1 MSDARDLLSEQRGHV
16 GVITFNRPRR
26 RNALTPAMLLEIHE
40 TLGSWAKA
48 GEVRAVV
55 LTGAGDKAFSSGFD
69 IAAIPTDTTPE
80 TASRLHAGNP
90 LELGL
95 TSVKRFPYPTIAML
109 NGHCFGAALN
119 LALCCDLRI
128 GADDIAVGMPPARLG
143 VVYPHDGIA
152 QFASVLGMARA
163 RELFFTG
170 RTYRGAELLEM
181 GLVGRLL
188 PRAEIEATSFAL
200 AEEIAGNAPLAL
212 RGMKRVFDLLE
223 SAAPLSEEARREAQ
237 ELMTAALQ
245 SDDARE
251 GQKAFLEKRRPRF
264 TGH

>member
-1 MSDARDLLSEQRGHV
+1 MSEGKELLAERRERV
-16 GVITFNRPRR
+16 GVITFNRPQR
-26 RNALTPAMLLEIHE
+26 RNALTPAVRIERHE
-40 TLGSWAKA
+40 TLDRWAA
-48 GEVRAVV
+48 DGEVRAVV
-55 LTGAGDKAFSSGFD
+55 ITGAGGKAFSSGFD
-69 IAAIPTDTTPE
+69 IQAIPTDVDPDL
-80 TASRLHAGNP
+80 ARRLREENP

-95 TSVKRFPYPTIAML
+95 TSVKGFPYPTIAML

-143 VVYPHDGIA
+143 IVYPPDGIA

-170 RTYRGAELLEM
+170 RTYRGAQVQEM
-181 GLVGRLL
+181 GLVGRLV
-188 PRAEIEATSFAL
+188 PRAELEATSFAL
-200 AEEIAGNAPLAL
+200 AEEIAANAPLAL
-212 RGMKRVFDLLE
+212 RGMKRVLDLVE
-223 SAAPLSEEARREAQ
+223 SVAPLSDEARKEARELVA
-237 ELMTAALQ
+237 AALQ

-251 GQKAFLEKRRPRF
+251 GQKAFVEKRKPRF